1 MYIGLYLYF
10 YIQLFFSLLC
20 DRVTV
25 FKNYLID
32 NLKDFIFVNV
42 VKYLYLY
49 LSIHIIFP

>member
-10 YIQLFFSLLC
+10 YIQLISLLC
-20 DRVTV
+20 DRVIV